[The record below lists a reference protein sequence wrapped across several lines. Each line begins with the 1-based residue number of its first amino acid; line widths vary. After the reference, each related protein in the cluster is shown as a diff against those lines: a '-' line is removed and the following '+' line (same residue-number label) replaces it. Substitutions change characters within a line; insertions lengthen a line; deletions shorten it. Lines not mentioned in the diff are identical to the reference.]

1 MTLGKLIERF
11 EDTLLPRTN
20 KQIVW
25 APCVINHEG
34 VFVPGST
41 LVPVNMAEFMA
52 EAEAGCSILA
62 LSNLIQAYSTHNN
75 LEKGLCVIKTN
86 ILNKSV
92 EWTDIKVY
100 T

>member
-11 EDTLLPRTN
+11 ENTLLPRTN

-25 APCVINHEG
+25 VACDINRPR
-34 VFVPGST
+34 VYCCPGQYGGGGPNSS
-41 LVPVNMAEFMA
+41 L
-52 EAEAGCSILA
+52 
-62 LSNLIQAYSTHNN
+62 THNG
-75 LEKGLCVIKTN
+75 LEKGLCVIKTK
-86 ILNKSV
+86 ILNKSI

>member
-11 EDTLLPRTN
+11 DDTLLPRTN

-25 APCVINHEG
+25 VACDMKRPRVYCCPSQYGGGGPN
-34 VFVPGST
+34 SS
-41 LVPVNMAEFMA
+41 L
-52 EAEAGCSILA
+52 
-62 LSNLIQAYSTHNN
+62 THNSV
-75 LEKGLCVIKTN
+75 EKGLCVIKTK

>member
-41 LVPVNMAEFMA
+41 LVPANMAEA
-52 EAEAGCSILA
+52 ACSHLT

-75 LEKGLCVIKTN
+75 LEKGLCVIKTK

>member
-1 MTLGKLIERF
+1 MTLGKLIVRF
-11 EDTLLPRTN
+11 ENTLLPRTN
-20 KQIVW
+20 KHIVW
-25 APCVINHEG
+25 AACVINHEG

-41 LVPVNMAEFMA
+41 LVPANMAEA
-52 EAEAGCSILA
+52 ACSHLTL

-75 LEKGLCVIKTN
+75 LEKGLCVIKTK

>member
-1 MTLGKLIERF
+1 MTLGKLMERF

-25 APCVINHEG
+25 VPCVINHEG

-41 LVPVNMAEFMA
+41 LVPANM
-52 EAEAGCSILA
+52 AEAGCSRLT
-62 LSNLIQAYSTHNN
+62 LSNLIQAYNTHNN
-75 LEKGLCVIKTN
+75 LEKGLCVIKTK

>member
-11 EDTLLPRTN
+11 EDTLLPRTT

-25 APCVINHEG
+25 VACGINHEG

-41 LVPVNMAEFMA
+41 VVPANM
-52 EAEAGCSILA
+52 AEAGCSL
-62 LSNLIQAYSTHNN
+62 LLIQAYSTHNN
-75 LEKGLCVIKTN
+75 LEKGLCVIKTK
-86 ILNKSV
+86 ILNKSI

>member
-20 KQIVW
+20 KQIAW
-25 APCVINHEG
+25 AACVINHEG
-34 VFVPGST
+34 VLVPGST
-41 LVPVNMAEFMA
+41 LVPANMAE
-52 EAEAGCSILA
+52 AG
-62 LSNLIQAYSTHNN
+62 LIQAYSTHNN
-75 LEKGLCVIKTN
+75 LEKGLCVIKTK